1 MRAAIHESGP
11 DDRMAEVIK
20 AAIGSNDPYPT
31 AVQLAAHRAKQS
43 LREQH
48 FENQD
53 TTEVAK

>member
-1 MRAAIHESGP
+1 MSAAIHEVRA

-43 LREQH
+43 LQEKH